1 MQFGAKVR
9 KKWDICKYFYS
20 KVNFLLQ
27 FLAYMQ
33 KFYYF
38 CTVEYFGLISSKL
51 NIAVKQVA
59 ATVALLN
66 ENATI
71 PFIARYRKEK
81 TGSLDEVQIA
91 AVSEESH
98 RCLEIDDRK
107 ATILKTIEEQG
118 KLTEELRARIEQCWD
133 ATELEDIYLPYKP
146 HRKTRADVAREQ
158 GYEPLAEAIFSQK
171 WQIAALKDRFAGS
184 LKIATLEDMDA
195 ALQGARD
202 IIAEWISQ
210 DEKARNGMR
219 REFNYS
225 AMITTKVVKD
235 KAQEQEAQ
243 KYKDYFAINEPL
255 RRISSHRLLA
265 IRRAEAEGYI
275 RVDISPDREKAL
287 DKLANLYLRNNSDAA
302 YQVELAM
309 EDSYKRLLKPA
320 IETEFA
326 ASSKEKADTE
336 AIRVFADN
344 LRQLLLESPLG
355 QKRVLA
361 VDPGFRT
368 GCKVVVLSAQ
378 GDLLHHTVV
387 MLNNKQSIETL
398 QRLVRQYQIE
408 AIAIGNGTAS
418 REAEQMVRV
427 AIEGVRSSGGSG
439 VQVFVVRESGASVYS
454 ASKIAREE
462 FPNEDVT
469 VRGAVSIGRR
479 LMDPLAELVKI
490 DPKSIGVGQYQ
501 HDVNQSRLAESLQQ
515 TVESVVNH
523 VGVDVNT
530 ASKHILTYI
539 SGLGPTLAQ
548 NIVNYRSENGPFKS
562 RKELLK
568 VPKMGAKTYEQA
580 AGFLRVTNS
589 AMPLDNSAVH
599 PESYGIVEQM
609 AKDMGCKVSDLMSDA
624 SLREKIDLKRY
635 VTEQVGMPTLKD
647 IMQELEKPSRDP
659 REQIEEW
666 HFDETVHTID
676 DLQVGMVLPGII
688 TNISN
693 FGAFCDVGVHK
704 DGLIH
709 ISEMANRRI
718 SNPSEVVSLHEHVRV
733 RVIDIDRAR
742 GRIQLSLRKV

>member
-1 MQFGAKVR
+1 M
-9 KKWDICKYFYS
+9 
-20 KVNFLLQ
+20 
-27 FLAYMQ
+27 
-33 KFYYF
+33 
-38 CTVEYFGLISSKL
+38 EYFGLISNKIGVSAEQ
-51 NIAVKQVA
+51 IA

-91 AVSEESH
+91 AIADEYH
-98 RCLEIDDRK
+98 RYLEIEDRK
-107 ATILKTIEEQG
+107 ATILRTIEEQG
-118 KLTEELRARIEQCWD
+118 KLTSELKARIERSWD

-158 GYEPLAEAIFSQK
+158 GHEPLAVAIFAQK
-171 WQIAALKDRFAGS
+171 REGEEAMRRLNERIKAKGEEAKKA
-184 LKIATLEDMDA
+184 EE

-210 DEKARNGMR
+210 DEQARNNIR
-219 REFNYS
+219 REFTYS
-225 AMITTKVVKD
+225 AVLTTKLIKG
-235 KAQEQEAQ
+235 KETEEEAQ
-243 KYKDYFAINEPL
+243 KYRDYFNVKEPL
-255 RRISSHRLLA
+255 KRISSHRLLA

-275 RVDISPDREKAL
+275 RVDISPDSEKAL
-287 DKLANLYLRNNSDAA
+287 DKLARIFLRTNSDAT

-309 EDSYKRLLKPA
+309 EDSYKRLLKPS

-326 ASSKEKADTE
+326 ALSKEKADEE
-336 AIRVFADN
+336 AIRVFAQN

-361 VDPGFRT
+361 LDPGFRT
-368 GCKVVVLSAQ
+368 GCKTVVLSAQ
-378 GDLLHHTVV
+378 GDLLYHTVV
-387 MLNNKQSIETL
+387 FVNNVASTKTL
-398 QRLVRQYQIE
+398 QQLIAQYQIE

-418 REAEQMVRV
+418 RETEQMVGI
-427 AIEGVRSSGGSG
+427 ALAGETK
-439 VQVFVVRESGASVYS
+439 VQVFVVSESGASVYS

-462 FPNEDVT
+462 FPDEDVT

-501 HDVNQSRLAESLQQ
+501 HDVNQTRLGESLQQ

-539 SGLGPTLAQ
+539 SGLGPALAQ
-548 NIVNYRSENGPFKS
+548 NIVNYRSENGAFPN
-562 RKELLK
+562 RKALLK

-589 AMPLDNSAVH
+589 DNVLDNSAVH

-609 AKDMGCKVSDLMSDA
+609 AKDLRCKVADLISNA
-624 SLREKIDLKRY
+624 ELRKQIDLQRY
-635 VTEQVGMPTLKD
+635 VTDKVGLPTLQD
-647 IMQELEKPSRDP
+647 IIKELEKPSRDP
-659 REQIEEW
+659 REQLEEW
-666 HFDETVHTID
+666 HFDENVHTID
-676 DLQVGMVLPGII
+676 DLQVGMVLPGIV
-688 TNISN
+688 TNIAN
-693 FGAFCDVGVHK
+693 FGAFVDLGVHK

-718 SNPSEVVSLHEHVRV
+718 STPTEVVSLHQHVMV
-733 RVIDIDRAR
+733 KVIDIDKAR
-742 GRIQLSLRKV
+742 GRIQLSLKK

>member
-1 MQFGAKVR
+1 MTDF
-9 KKWDICKYFYS
+9 S
-20 KVNFLLQ
+20 K
-27 FLAYMQ
+27 
-33 KFYYF
+33 
-38 CTVEYFGLISSKL
+38 LISSR
-51 NIAVKQVA
+51 IGVAATQVA
-59 ATVALLN
+59 ATIALLN

-71 PFIARYRKEK
+71 PFIARYRKER
-81 TGSLDEVQIA
+81 TGSLDEVQISQIA
-91 AVSEESH
+91 DEYH
-98 RCLEIDDRK
+98 RYLEIDDRK
-107 ATILKTIEEQG
+107 ATILNTIAEQG
-118 KLTEELRARIEQCWD
+118 KLTDELRMRIEQCWD
-133 ATELEDIYLPYKP
+133 TTELEDIYLPYKP

-158 GYEPLAEAIFSQK
+158 GYEPLAQAIFAQRREGDEAIK
-171 WQIAALKDRFAGS
+171 RLGKER
-184 LKIATLEDMDA
+184 EE

-202 IIAEWISQ
+202 IIAEWINQ
-210 DEKARNGMR
+210 DERARQSIR
-219 REFNYS
+219 REFSYS
-225 AMITTKVVKD
+225 AIISTKVVKGKESD
-235 KAQEQEAQ
+235 PEAQ
-243 KYKDYFAINEPL
+243 KYKDYFSVSEPL
-255 RRISSHRLLA
+255 RRITSHRLLA
-265 IRRAEAEGYI
+265 IRRAESEGFI

-287 DKLANLYLRNNSDAA
+287 DKLAHLFLHSNSDTT

-326 ASSKEKADTE
+326 GFSKERADTE
-336 AIRVFADN
+336 AIQVFANN

-361 VDPGFRT
+361 IDPGFRT

-378 GDLLHHTVV
+378 GDLLHHTVAF
-387 MLNNKQSIETL
+387 LNTKQATTTL
-398 QRLVRQYQIE
+398 QSLIHQYQIQ

-418 REAEQMVRV
+418 RETEQMVRV
-427 AIEGVRSSGGSG
+427 SLDTIASTPYTIHHTP
-439 VQVFVVRESGASVYS
+439 QIFVVSESGASIYS

-501 HDVNQSRLAESLQQ
+501 HDVNQTRLGESLQQ
-515 TVESVVNH
+515 TVESVVNC

-548 NIVNYRSENGPFKS
+548 NIVNYRQENGAFPN
-562 RKELLK
+562 RKALLK
-568 VPKMGAKTYEQA
+568 VPKMGANTYEQA

-589 AMPLDNSAVH
+589 DNPLDNSAVH
-599 PESYGIVEQM
+599 PESYAIVERM
-609 AKDMGCKVSDLMSDA
+609 AKDLHCTVADLMQQPE
-624 SLREKIDLKRY
+624 LRKQIDLSRY
-635 VTEQVGMPTLKD
+635 VTYAVGMPTLTD
-647 IMQELEKPSRDP
+647 ILRELEKPSRDP
-659 REQIEEW
+659 RTQLEEF
-666 HFDETVHTID
+666 HFDESVHTID

-688 TNISN
+688 TNIAN
-693 FGAFCDVGVHK
+693 FGAFCDIGVHK

-718 SNPSEVVSLHEHVRV
+718 SNPNEVVSLHQHVRV

-742 GRIQLSLRKV
+742 GRIQLSLKQ

>member
-1 MQFGAKVR
+1 M
-9 KKWDICKYFYS
+9 KKKQYLCS
-20 KVNFLLQ
+20 
-27 FLAYMQ
+27 
-33 KFYYF
+33 
-38 CTVEYFGLISSKL
+38 VEYFGLISNK
-51 NIAVKQVA
+51 IGVAEKQVA
-59 ATVALLN
+59 ATIALLN

-91 AVSEESH
+91 AIADEYH
-98 RCLEIDDRK
+98 RMLEIEDRK
-107 ATILKTIEEQG
+107 STILKTIEEQG
-118 KLTEELRARIEQCWD
+118 KLTSELKARIEGTWEL
-133 ATELEDIYLPYKP
+133 TELEDIYLPYKP
-146 HRKTRADVAREQ
+146 HRKTRADIAREQ
-158 GYEPLAEAIFSQK
+158 GYEPLATAIFEQRTP
-171 WQIAALKDRFAGS
+171 LE
-184 LKIATLEDMDA
+184 KIIQNSKFKIQNSEE

-210 DEKARNGMR
+210 DEQARNSIR
-219 REFNYS
+219 REFSYS
-225 AMITTKVVKD
+225 AMLTTKVVKGKEAD
-235 KAQEQEAQ
+235 EDAQ
-243 KYKDYFAINEPL
+243 KYRDYFAVKEPL
-255 RRISSHRLLA
+255 KRISSHRLLA

-275 RVDISPDREKAL
+275 RVDISPDSEKAL
-287 DKLANLYLRNNSDAA
+287 DKLARLFLKTKSDTT

-309 EDSYKRLLKPA
+309 EDSYKRLLKPS

-326 ASSKEKADTE
+326 ALSKEKADEE
-336 AIRVFADN
+336 AIRVFAQN

-361 VDPGFRT
+361 LDPGFRT
-368 GCKVVVLSAQ
+368 GCKTVILSAQ

-387 MLNNKQSIETL
+387 FVNNVASTKTIQQLIA
-398 QRLVRQYQIE
+398 QYQIE

-418 REAEQMVRV
+418 RECEQMVRV
-427 AIEGVRSSGGSG
+427 SLEAKGDEAIMREVP
-439 VQVFVVRESGASVYS
+439 VFVVSESGASVYS

-462 FPNEDVT
+462 FPDEDVT

-501 HDVNQSRLAESLQQ
+501 HDVNQTRLGESLQQ

-548 NIVNYRSENGPFKS
+548 NIVNYRSENGAFPN
-562 RKELLK
+562 RKALLK

-589 AMPLDNSAVH
+589 DNPLDNSAVH
-599 PESYGIVEQM
+599 PESYGIVEKM
-609 AKDMGCKVSDLMSDA
+609 AKDLKCSVADLMNNA
-624 SLREKIDLKRY
+624 TLRQKIDLQRY
-635 VTEQVGMPTLKD
+635 VTDKVGMPTLQD
-647 IMQELEKPSRDP
+647 ILRELEKPSRDP
-659 REQIEEW
+659 REQLEEW
-666 HFDETVHTID
+666 HFDENVHTID
-676 DLQVGMVLPGII
+676 DLQIGMVLPGIV
-688 TNISN
+688 TNIAN
-693 FGAFCDVGVHK
+693 FGAFCDIGVHK

-718 SNPSEVVSLHEHVRV
+718 SNPNEVVTLHQHVMV
-733 RVIDIDRAR
+733 KVIDIDKSR
-742 GRIQLSLRKV
+742 GRIQLSLRFS

>member
-1 MQFGAKVR
+1 MTDF
-9 KKWDICKYFYS
+9 S
-20 KVNFLLQ
+20 K
-27 FLAYMQ
+27 
-33 KFYYF
+33 
-38 CTVEYFGLISSKL
+38 LISSR
-51 NIAVKQVA
+51 IGVAATQVA
-59 ATVALLN
+59 ATIALLN

-71 PFIARYRKEK
+71 PFIARYRKER
-81 TGSLDEVQIA
+81 TGSLNEVQISQVA
-91 AVSEESH
+91 DEYH
-98 RCLEIDDRK
+98 RFLELDDRK

-118 KLTEELRARIEQCWD
+118 KLTSELRQRIDQSWD

-158 GYEPLAEAIFSQK
+158 GLEPLATAIFEQK
-171 WQIAALKDRFAGS
+171 QPLE
-184 LKIATLEDMDA
+184 KIIQNSTLTIQNSEKREE

-210 DEKARNGMR
+210 DEKARQNIR
-219 REFNYS
+219 REFSYS
-225 AMITTKVVKD
+225 AIITTKVVKGKD
-235 KAQEQEAQ
+235 TDPEAQ

-265 IRRAEAEGYI
+265 IRRAESEGII

-287 DKLANLYLRNNSDAA
+287 DKLAYQFLHSNSDAS

-361 VDPGFRT
+361 LDPGFRT
-368 GCKVVVLSAQ
+368 GCKLVILSAQ
-378 GDLLHHTVV
+378 GDLLKHTVV
-387 MLNNKQSIETL
+387 FLNTKQATNTL
-398 QRLVRQYQIE
+398 QQLIHQHQIE

-418 REAEQMVRV
+418 RETEQMVRV
-427 AIEGVRSSGGSG
+427 ALDTIASTPYTIHHTP
-439 VQVFVVRESGASVYS
+439 QVFVVSESGASVYS

-462 FPNEDVT
+462 FPDEDVT

-515 TVESVVNH
+515 TVESVVNC

-539 SGLGPTLAQ
+539 SGLGPALAQ
-548 NIVNYRSENGPFKS
+548 NIVNYRQEHGAFNS

-589 AMPLDNSAVH
+589 KNPLDNSAVH
-599 PESYGIVEQM
+599 PESYPIVERM
-609 AKDMGCKVSDLMSDA
+609 AKDLGCTVSDLMNQSN
-624 SLREKIDLKRY
+624 LREKIDLQRY
-635 VTEQVGMPTLKD
+635 VTTEVGIPTLTD
-647 IMQELEKPSRDP
+647 ILRELEKPSRDP
-659 REQIEEW
+659 REQIEEF
-666 HFDETVHTID
+666 HFDESVHTID
-676 DLQVGMVLPGII
+676 DLKVGMVLPGII

-693 FGAFCDVGVHK
+693 FGAFCDLGVHK

-709 ISEMANRRI
+709 ISEMAHRRI
-718 SNPSEVVSLHEHVRV
+718 NNPSEVVSLHQHVRV

-742 GRIQLSLRKV
+742 GRIQLSLKQV

>member
-1 MQFGAKVR
+1 MIF
-9 KKWDICKYFYS
+9 
-20 KVNFLLQ
+20 
-27 FLAYMQ
+27 
-33 KFYYF
+33 FYYL
-38 CTVEYFGLISSKL
+38 CTVENFGLIASHL
-51 NIAVKQVA
+51 GLAVKQVA

-91 AVSEESH
+91 AIAEEYH
-98 RCLEIDDRK
+98 HYLEIEDRK
-107 ATILKTIEEQG
+107 ATILKTIEEQN
-118 KLTEELRARIEQCWD
+118 KLTNELRIRIEQCWD

-146 HRKTRADVAREQ
+146 HRKTRADIAREQ
-158 GYEPLAEAIFSQK
+158 GYEPLATAIFEQRMP
-171 WQIAALKDRFAGS
+171 LD
-184 LKIATLEDMDA
+184 KILHKIQNSEE

-210 DEKARNGMR
+210 DEKARNSMR
-219 REFNYS
+219 REFSYT
-225 AMITTKVVKD
+225 AIITTKVVKD
-235 KAQEQEAQ
+235 KANELEAQ

-255 RRISSHRLLA
+255 KRISSHRLLA
-265 IRRAEAEGYI
+265 IRRAENEGFI

-287 DKLANLYLRNNSDAA
+287 DKLAHLYLRNNSDAA

-326 ASSKEKADTE
+326 ASSKEKADAE

-387 MLNNKQSIETL
+387 MLNNKQSIEIL
-398 QRLVRQYQIE
+398 QRLVQQYQIE

-418 REAEQMVRV
+418 RETEQMVRV
-427 AIEGVRSSGGSG
+427 SLDTIASTPYTIHHIP
-439 VQVFVVRESGASVYS
+439 QIFVVSESGASVYS

-501 HDVNQSRLAESLQQ
+501 HDVNQSRLAGSLQQ
-515 TVESVVNH
+515 TVESVVNS

-548 NIVNYRSENGPFKS
+548 NIVDYRSENGAFKS

-589 AMPLDNSAVH
+589 NMPLDNSAVH
-599 PESYGIVEQM
+599 PESYPIVEKM
-609 AKDMGCKVSDLMSDA
+609 ARDMGCQVSDLMNNA
-624 SLREKIDLKRY
+624 SLREMIDLKKY
-635 VTEQVGMPTLKD
+635 VSEQVGMPTLMD
-647 IMQELEKPSRDP
+647 IMRELEKPSRDP
-659 REQIEEW
+659 RQQLEEW
-666 HFDETVHTID
+666 HFDENVHTID
-676 DLQVGMVLPGII
+676 DLQVGMVLPGIV
-688 TNISN
+688 TNIAN
-693 FGAFCDVGVHK
+693 FGAFCDIGVHK

-718 SNPSEVVSLHEHVRV
+718 SNPAEVVNLHQHVMV
-733 RVIDIDRAR
+733 KVIDIDKSR
-742 GRIQLSLRKV
+742 GRIQLSLRGV

>member
-1 MQFGAKVR
+1 MTDF
-9 KKWDICKYFYS
+9 S
-20 KVNFLLQ
+20 K
-27 FLAYMQ
+27 
-33 KFYYF
+33 
-38 CTVEYFGLISSKL
+38 LISSR
-51 NIAVKQVA
+51 IGVAATQVA
-59 ATVALLN
+59 ATIALLN

-71 PFIARYRKEK
+71 PFIARYRKER
-81 TGSLDEVQIA
+81 TGSLDEVQISQIA
-91 AVSEESH
+91 DEYH
-98 RCLEIDDRK
+98 RYLEIDDRK
-107 ATILKTIEEQG
+107 ATILNTIAEQG
-118 KLTEELRARIEQCWD
+118 KLTDELRMRIEQCWD
-133 ATELEDIYLPYKP
+133 TTELEDIYLPYKP

-158 GYEPLAEAIFSQK
+158 GYEPLAQAIFAQRREGDEAIK
-171 WQIAALKDRFAGS
+171 RLGKER
-184 LKIATLEDMDA
+184 EE

-202 IIAEWISQ
+202 IIAEWINQ
-210 DEKARNGMR
+210 DERARQSIR
-219 REFNYS
+219 REFSYS
-225 AMITTKVVKD
+225 AIISTKVVKGKESD
-235 KAQEQEAQ
+235 PEAQ
-243 KYKDYFAINEPL
+243 KYKDYFSVSEPL
-255 RRISSHRLLA
+255 RRITSHRLLA
-265 IRRAEAEGYI
+265 IRRAESEGFI

-287 DKLANLYLRNNSDAA
+287 DKLAHLFLHSNSDTT

-326 ASSKEKADTE
+326 GFSKERADTE
-336 AIRVFADN
+336 AIQVFANN

-361 VDPGFRT
+361 IDPGFRT

-387 MLNNKQSIETL
+387 FLNTKQATTTL
-398 QRLVRQYQIE
+398 QSLIHQYQIQ

-418 REAEQMVRV
+418 RETEQMVRF
-427 AIEGVRSSGGSG
+427 ALENNHKQP
-439 VQVFVVRESGASVYS
+439 QVFVVSESGASIYS

-501 HDVNQSRLAESLQQ
+501 HDVNQTRLGESLQQ
-515 TVESVVNH
+515 MVESVVNC

-548 NIVNYRSENGPFKS
+548 NIVNYRQENGAFPN
-562 RKELLK
+562 RKALLK

-589 AMPLDNSAVH
+589 DNPLDNSAVH
-599 PESYGIVEQM
+599 PESYAIVEHM
-609 AKDMGCKVSDLMSDA
+609 AKDLHCTVADLMQQPE
-624 SLREKIDLKRY
+624 LLKQIDLSRY
-635 VTEQVGMPTLKD
+635 VTNAVGMPTLTD
-647 IMQELEKPSRDP
+647 ILRELEKPSRDP
-659 REQIEEW
+659 RTQLEEF
-666 HFDETVHTID
+666 HFDESVHTID

-688 TNISN
+688 TNIAN
-693 FGAFCDVGVHK
+693 FGAFCDIGVHK

-718 SNPSEVVSLHEHVRV
+718 SSPNEVVSLHQHVRV
-733 RVIDIDRAR
+733 RVIDIDHAR
-742 GRIQLSLRKV
+742 GRIQLSLKQ